1 MKTREELQEENNDLR
16 AAMRAIFARDSNKST
31 SAREVITRIRE
42 EAGRSVV
49 PDYRAGM
56 LLAAGMLE
64 GSL

>member
-1 MKTREELQEENNDLR
+1 MKTREELQDENNRLR
-16 AAMRAIFARDSNKST
+16 AAI
-31 SAREVITRIRE
+31 REVEKWAGLREVVARIRE

>member
-1 MKTREELQEENNDLR
+1 VKTREELQTENNLLR
-16 AAMRAIFARDSNKST
+16 AAMRDVEKWAGIRD
-31 SAREVITRIRE
+31 VIARIRE

-64 GSL
+64 GSI